1 MAFKKKKKVFKRPAR
16 KSDGLTDEERVAQE
30 IRRIKLPKA
39 PETFGIVEQ
48 RLGGS
53 RMTVRCLDG
62 KQRMCRIPGRMKRRL
77 WVREG
82 DFVIVEPWE
91 LGGDKK
97 GDIIFKY
104 RPSQVSFLKRKGYL
118 KQLDD
123 FEEF

>member
-1 MAFKKKKKVFKRPAR
+1 MAFKKKPFKKPKNALSP
-16 KSDGLTDEERVAQE
+16 EEQAAQD

-39 PETFGIVEQ
+39 PETFGVVEQ

-53 RMTVRCLDG
+53 RMSVRCLDG
-62 KQRMCRIPGRMKRRL
+62 KNRICRIPGRLKRRL

-82 DFVIVEPWE
+82 DFVIAEPWE

-104 RPSQVSFLKRKGYL
+104 RPSQVQYLKKKGYL
-118 KQLDD
+118 KQL
-123 FEEF
+123 EEFDEF